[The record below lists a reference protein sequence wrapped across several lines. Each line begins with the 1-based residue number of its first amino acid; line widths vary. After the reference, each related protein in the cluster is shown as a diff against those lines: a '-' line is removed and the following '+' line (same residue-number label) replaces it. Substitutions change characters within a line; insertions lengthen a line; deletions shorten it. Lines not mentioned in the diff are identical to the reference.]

1 MGSRFEK
8 ICFGGKSRN
17 IDCAIEWPLGEILG
31 LALVLHPHPLY
42 GGSRDN
48 KIVTTV
54 ASECSDRGL
63 VSVRPNFRGV
73 GKSDGAFDNAIG
85 ETEDMLYLLSQI
97 HLIYPELS
105 KLPIMLAGFS
115 FGSAV
120 AAQVYSSLLHNN
132 KYSLYKSL
140 ILIGSAVH
148 RFEFKKV
155 SLPDNSLIIHGED
168 DEVVPFDELLE
179 WIRPKSLPIVMI
191 PSCTHFFHG
200 RLLILRRIVA
210 SYLSINVSSSC

>member
-1 MGSRFEK
+1 MRSRVEK
-8 ICFGGKSRN
+8 ICFNGESGN
-17 IDCAIEWPLGEILG
+17 IDCVIEWPLGKIIG

-54 ASECSDRGL
+54 ARECINRGM

-73 GKSDGAFDNAIG
+73 GMSDGIFDNAIG
-85 ETEDMLYLLSQI
+85 ETEDMIVLLSQI
-97 HLIYPELS
+97 HSSYPELME
-105 KLPIMLAGFS
+105 LPIMLAGFS

-120 AAQVYSSLLHNN
+120 AAQVYSSLLYDNN
-132 KYSLYKSL
+132 RYLYKSL

-155 SLPDNSLIIHGED
+155 SLPENSLIIHGED
-168 DEVVPFDELLE
+168 DEVVPFNELLE
-179 WIRPKSLPIVMI
+179 WIRPKSLPIVMV

-200 RLLILRRIVA
+200 KLLILRRLI
-210 SYLSINVSSSC
+210 SDYLSINMSSSC

>member
-1 MGSRFEK
+1 MVEK
-8 ICFGGKSRN
+8 ICFRGESGN
-17 IDCAIEWPLGEILG
+17 IDCVIEWPLDDIIG
-31 LALVLHPHPLY
+31 LALVLHPHSLY

-48 KIVTTV
+48 KIITTV
-54 ASECSDRGL
+54 ARECVNKGM
-63 VSVRPNFRGV
+63 VSIRPNFRGV
-73 GKSDGAFDNAIG
+73 GESDGIFGNAIG
-85 ETEDMLYLLSQI
+85 ETEDMIALLSQI
-97 HLIYPELS
+97 QISYPKLS

-120 AAQVYSSLLHNN
+120 AAQVYSSLLDNDN
-132 KYSLYKSL
+132 YCLYKSL

-155 SLPDNSLIIHGED
+155 SLPENSLVIHGED
-168 DEVVPFDELLE
+168 DEVVPFNELLE

-200 RLLILRRIVA
+200 KLLILRRLVA
-210 SYLSINVSSSC
+210 DYLSINVPSC